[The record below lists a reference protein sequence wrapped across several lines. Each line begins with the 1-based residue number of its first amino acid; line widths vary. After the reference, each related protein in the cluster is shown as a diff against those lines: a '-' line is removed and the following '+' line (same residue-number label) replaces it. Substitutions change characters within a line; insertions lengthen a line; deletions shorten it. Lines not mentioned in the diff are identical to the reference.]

1 MVYLQK
7 LGNGKT
13 RNGTGRDRTCTY
25 VLSEI
30 CLKTYF
36 DGGRRRVIVWSM
48 VVMVSCD
55 QSRESK
61 THIWCAKIS
70 FKRQEGVGELWKY
83 MLNGLRLCYTFA
95 DVTFLV
101 PISF

>member
-1 MVYLQK
+1 
-7 LGNGKT
+7 
-13 RNGTGRDRTCTY
+13 
-25 VLSEI
+25 
-30 CLKTYF
+30 
-36 DGGRRRVIVWSM
+36 VIVWSM

-70 FKRQEGVGELWKY
+70 FKRQEGVGELWGY